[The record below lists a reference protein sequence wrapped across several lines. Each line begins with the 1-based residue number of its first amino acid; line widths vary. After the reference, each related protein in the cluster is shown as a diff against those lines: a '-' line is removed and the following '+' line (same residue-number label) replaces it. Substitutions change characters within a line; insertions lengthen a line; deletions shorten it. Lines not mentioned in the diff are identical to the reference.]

1 MYKNS
6 QQNINMVSVYDGNK
20 IVSDID
26 YNINGESKHYHV
38 QLDNKDIQDILGTQP
53 VMKSLEQRLIED
65 FNMPQ
70 SFKKSYSKKRTNRHK
85 NKTQRKKKISS
96 KKNK

>member
-6 QQNINMVSVYDGNK
+6 QQSLNMVSVYDGNK
-20 IVSDID
+20 MVSDID

-38 QLDNKDIQDILGTQP
+38 QLDNKDIKDILGTQP

-65 FNMPQ
+65 FNMPR
-70 SFKKSYSKKRTNRHK
+70 SFNKSYSKKRNNRNK
-85 NKTQRKKKISS
+85 NKTQRKKKRIQR
-96 KKNK
+96 KNK